1 MLTPNGAATKLG
13 VTSQTVRLW
22 IQEGKL
28 PAIKVGSRYRIK
40 EDDLSKV
47 LAPTNDRTKDT
58 K

>member
-47 LAPTNDRTKDT
+47 MAPTNDRTKDT

>member
-47 LAPTNDRTKDT
+47 TAPTNDRTKDT